1 MAEDPSPTTAG
12 PKSVLLLCGSGK
24 ASRLA
29 ADAFKKYAERKG
41 LQLTF
46 SSASANP
53 NDTELHL
60 PHTEFDKFDLLVTLC
75 DETFQALSLK
85 RRRKGTFS
93 AALCCISG
101 HSMLRR
107 PKYAL
112 KLISDYF
119 FPPPRPELIA

>member
-1 MAEDPSPTTAG
+1 MAEDPSPTTAA

-101 HSMLRR
+101 TSMVNR
-107 PKYAL
+107 PKGAL
-112 KLISDYF
+112 KLIVDTV
-119 FPPPRPELIA
+119 FPTQRHKVAA